1 MSPPPCVPILKA
13 KLNFSLKWG
22 MWPVAE
28 RCPSLVRKSPPPTQ
42 QSGVRGCWPQ
52 KSFKYF
58 TCNRS
63 HLMCQEA
70 RHICKN
76 PRGQLTGCPAQ
87 HVAQWDGRKAANW
100 QTVNSSLA
108 SSSTSHTASPWSKC
122 SGGISDWCLLLAFQ
136 ASHFSESRKQTEND
150 LKFTKFISQYPG
162 EEWSVRTAVT
172 PKQSQCL
179 ASPHLSCHRTATLT
193 H

>member
-28 RCPSLVRKSPPPTQ
+28 QCPSLVRKSPPPTQ

-108 SSSTSHTASPWSKC
+108 SSFPMEQMLRRNIWLMSAPCISSKPFFWVQKADRKWLEIHKIHIPVPRRGVWERPSLPNSHNVWHLHTFHAT
-122 SGGISDWCLLLAFQ
+122 GQ
-136 ASHFSESRKQTEND
+136 
-150 LKFTKFISQYPG
+150 
-162 EEWSVRTAVT
+162 
-172 PKQSQCL
+172 
-179 ASPHLSCHRTATLT
+179 PHLHVSYHFTS
-193 H
+193 